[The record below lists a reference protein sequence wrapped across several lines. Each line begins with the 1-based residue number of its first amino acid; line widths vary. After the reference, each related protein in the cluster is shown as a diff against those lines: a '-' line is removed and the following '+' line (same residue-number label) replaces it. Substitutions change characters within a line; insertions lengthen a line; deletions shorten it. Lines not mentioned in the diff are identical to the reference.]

1 MPDHEQDQ
9 HDDQMDQETDQDM
22 DQDGEANLVL
32 ELTIEP
38 SQQSLQQLFGLDEE
52 QLAEVAAATISR
64 LQIDELVKISVLVT
78 DNENLRMLNREY
90 RDQDKATDVL
100 SFPAQ
105 DAPIVSAPADELW
118 QYAEDDDED
127 EGHAG
132 ATDGATPRAEQ
143 AGAALDADA
152 EQIGDELDESDEL
165 FEDFDEDL
173 DELDEDALDL
183 GDIAISYDA
192 VKRQAGQAGHSEAY
206 EFSYLLV
213 HGILHLVGFD
223 DQSQAGY
230 NAMVKLQDEILAEVD
245 IQK

>member
-1 MPDHEQDQ
+1 MPDQDQ
-9 HDDQMDQETDQDM
+9 HEHDERDEQM

-38 SQQSLQQLFGLDEE
+38 SEQSLEQLFGVDEE
-52 QLAEVAAATISR
+52 QLAEVAAATIAR
-64 LQIDELVKISVLVT
+64 LEIDELVKISVLVT
-78 DNENLRMLNREY
+78 DDENLRMLNREY

-105 DAPIVSAPADELW
+105 DAPIVAAPADQLW
-118 QYAEDDDED
+118 QTAEDDFGDD
-127 EGHAG
+127 DQSGG
-132 ATDGATPRAEQ
+132 ADGATPQ
-143 AGAALDADA
+143 AQQAASALDAD
-152 EQIGDELDESDEL
+152 EFGEELDESDEL

-192 VKRQAGQAGHSEAY
+192 VKRQAAQAGHAAAW
-206 EFSYLLV
+206 EFCYLLC
-213 HGILHLVGFD
+213 HGILHLAGYD
-223 DQSQAGY
+223 DESESGY
-230 NAMVKLQDEILAEVD
+230 NAMVKLQDEILTEVN